1 MSTILYAFTSNLME
15 EAEMKK
21 KNIAII
27 IVAVA
32 FSFYCNAENI
42 NQQYGTMRKRII
54 IYNLINGLY
63 LTREQMRFILSKAK
77 EVDSL
82 REELKEKMEVRKKEQ
97 LSLLVKLEDEVKKE
111 IPQPSYGL
119 ARKIHHNNIY
129 ARKLHR
135 EYIEILDRAVQEIK
149 LCLTPTQI
157 YNIKA
162 FKPCLVPPE
171 GAARIGQSEEDKGL
185 VRLLERIREMPQYRY
200 MNKKDKIIERFVE
213 RIYLKYPRTE
223 QEKIVK
229 KVPALRNIMD
239 EVRSLS
245 NEDFALQKKDLA
257 KKIKDLI
264 GGDKEREVDVNKRIE
279 RFLLDSQ
286 TIYVLEDKLS
296 SPSNS

>member
-1 MSTILYAFTSNLME
+1 MNKT
-15 EAEMKK
+15 KK
-21 KNIAII
+21 II
-27 IVAVA
+27 IFLNVFVATLY
-32 FSFYCNAENI
+32 FGCNASELG
-42 NQQYGTMRKRII
+42 QSYDSLHKRII

-63 LTREQMRFILSKAK
+63 LTKDQMNFILDKAK
-77 EVDSL
+77 EINSF
-82 REELKEKMEVRKKEQ
+82 RKELKEKMEAEKKEQ
-97 LSLLVKLEDEVKKE
+97 VGLLGELESEVKKE
-111 IPQPSYGL
+111 VPQPSSWL
-119 ARKIHHNNIY
+119 ARSIHQNNIY
-129 ARKLHR
+129 TQKLRR
-135 EYIEILDRAVQEIK
+135 EYIEVLDRAAYQIK
-149 LCLTPTQI
+149 LILNPTQI

-162 FKPCLVPPE
+162 FKPCAIPPK

-185 VRLLERIREMPQYRY
+185 VKLLERIREMPQYRY

-264 GGDKEREVDVNKRIE
+264 GSDKEREVDVNKRIE

-296 SPSNS
+296 SPSSS